1 MGVFLKIKN
10 HIYTNQSNM
19 SNELHLKV
27 ILLLN
32 YKITILVMWI
42 IRIVDVKVK
51 KDVLFEMS
59 ITKVL
64 EKIKI
69 LIKIFSYDYMSK
81 IIKIIHY

>member
-1 MGVFLKIKN
+1 
-10 HIYTNQSNM
+10 M

-32 YKITILVMWI
+32 YKIIILVMWI